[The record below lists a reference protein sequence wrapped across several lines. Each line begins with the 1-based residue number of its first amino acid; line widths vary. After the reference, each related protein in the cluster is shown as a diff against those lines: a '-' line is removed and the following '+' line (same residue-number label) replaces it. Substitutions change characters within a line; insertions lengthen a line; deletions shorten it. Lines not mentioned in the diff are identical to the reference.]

1 MNGWKI
7 LFRLVNIIKR
17 KIYAYRPPFYLSQD
31 KRYSQ
36 YDIGDYTYGKP
47 TVLSWGEDANLKIG
61 RFCSIA
67 SDVKIFMGGGHRTD
81 WVTTYPF
88 SDVFEKAKGFTGHPV
103 SKGDVVIGHDVWI
116 ATDVIVLS
124 GAQVDNGA
132 VLSTRSIITSAVPP
146 YAIVAGNPARIVRY
160 RFDDKTIAALLDIEW
175 WYWPINEIEAAW
187 HLLLSSDIRK
197 FIETYKRS

>member
-1 MNGWKI
+1 
-7 LFRLVNIIKR
+7 
-17 KIYAYRPPFYLSQD
+17 
-31 KRYSQ
+31 
-36 YDIGDYTYGKP
+36 
-47 TVLSWGEDANLKIG
+47 
-61 RFCSIA
+61 
-67 SDVKIFMGGGHRTD
+67 MGGGHRTD

-124 GAQVDNGA
+124 GAQVGNGA
-132 VLSTRSIITSAVPP
+132 VLATRSIITSDVPP

-175 WYWPINEIEAAW
+175 WHWPINEIEAAW
-187 HLLLSSDIRK
+187 HLLLSSDICE
-197 FIETYKRS
+197 FIETYKLSSQ